1 MGLSQKSEQDLMG
14 LSHQSELGLMGLS
27 HQSELGL
34 IKSLILMGDI
44 KKILYNIF

>member
-34 IKSLILMGDI
+34 IKSLILMGDN